1 MYKTGANEV
10 TVLEAGQERVK
21 VEYTACTVRPDG
33 SDEPLPHPDCVLWN
47 PWVDKVGAC
56 VYLRVR
62 SHAAAVTPSPS
73 DV

>member
-47 PWVDKVGAC
+47 PWVDKVRAC
-56 VYLRVR
+56 VCV
-62 SHAAAVTPSPS
+62 
-73 DV
+73 